1 MRFPARFI
9 GEPAAS
15 PDPRL
20 WARNGSRLEPLS
32 FRRTPLLWAALW
44 FCVGIGA
51 GRLGWVPAVV
61 WVGAFLLL
69 AGLSGAAIRQRRVG
83 LLPLAGLWVAVGL
96 GCGEMQP
103 GAATQTELRGLA
115 DGLSRTVRGRVM
127 RVRVLPPQARQ
138 DVDVDGYEEPE
149 GDAGLSVDLGVEAVE
164 EVTPDVSR
172 MAPVSGGVRATV
184 IAESGGAMPELRCGD
199 VVEVAMRLKVPE
211 RFRDPG
217 AWQYGDYLLDQGI
230 GVHAVVHAEK
240 LAAGVS
246 PGTRGRTL
254 EGVRCRLYAAQA
266 WAGERMTGFARSA
279 ANGALPTPM
288 RLTPGDTG
296 TLNAM
301 LFGDRLGLNREMRK
315 GFERTGSFHLF
326 VVSGMHI
333 GLIALGI
340 FWLAR
345 RTRLPMGTATFVT
358 IALTTGYAALTGFGI
373 PVQRALGMASIF
385 LIARLL
391 DRQHNTLNALGAA
404 VLGALA
410 WSPSSLFEASFQM
423 TFLAIVGVAGIAIP
437 LGERTILPYARAAT
451 GIGEPW
457 RDVRFEPRLAQF
469 RVMLRMLGEAP
480 RRLFGRRAASL
491 PAWGVRALL
500 WAAELCLVAVVT
512 EAVMA
517 LPMALYFHRAALLA
531 LPVNLLT
538 IPVIAF
544 LVPAAIAT
552 FCGSLLSPWVAVLP
566 GAVTA
571 VLLHGVAG
579 TVGRIARLEA
589 ADVRVPGPMP
599 WVCVAVVACLGFCC
613 WSSRQRRAV
622 WGWLTIAALPVLIVL
637 VLLPGRPSVVPG
649 MLEVTA
655 IDVGQGDSILVVGAG
670 GQAMLVDAGGPVG
683 GAGLRS
689 GAADKGFDV
698 GEEVVSPYLWSR
710 RIRRLDVLALTHE
723 HSDHMGGM
731 PAILRSFRPRQLW
744 VGVDVPSQAY
754 AAMLAEASALGTT
767 IRHLHAGDS
776 LPWDG
781 VEVSVLAPEADY
793 RNPAAPKN
801 NDSLVMRLQFGKA
814 SALLEGDAERPEE
827 AGMLA
832 HERVAPVT
840 LLKVGHHGSATSSTD
855 GFLAAAAPRDAVISV
870 GRGNTFGHPRGEVIA
885 RLADRGVRLYRTDM
899 FGVTTFLLGR
909 DGGIREVVGT
919 SN

>member
-32 FRRTPLLWAALW
+32 FRRSPLLWAALW
-44 FCVGIGA
+44 FCVGIGV

-61 WVGAFLLL
+61 WATALLLL
-69 AGLSGAAIRQRRVG
+69 AGLSGAAIRRGWVG
-83 LLPLAGLWVAVGL
+83 LVPLAGLWVVVGL
-96 GCGEMQP
+96 GCAEMQP
-103 GAATQTELRGLA
+103 GAATQAELRGFA

-138 DVDVDGYEEPE
+138 DVDVEGYEEPE

-172 MAPVSGGVRATV
+172 MVPVAGGVRATV
-184 IAESGGAMPELRCGD
+184 IAEGGAAMPELRCGD
-199 VVEVAMRLKVPE
+199 LVEVAMRLKVPQ

-217 AWQYGDYLLDQGI
+217 AWQYGDYLLAQGI
-230 GVHAVVHAEK
+230 GVHASVRAGN
-240 LAAGVS
+240 LAAGIS
-246 PGTRGRTL
+246 RGL
-254 EGVRCRLYAAQA
+254 GKVWDLRCQVYAVQA
-266 WAGERMTGFARSA
+266 WASGRMVAFARSG
-279 ANGALPTPM
+279 ANRALPRTL
-288 RLTPGDTG
+288 RLTEADAG

-326 VVSGMHI
+326 VVSGMHV

-340 FWLAR
+340 FWVSR
-345 RTRLPMGTATFVT
+345 RTRLPMWAGTLVT

-423 TFLAIVGVAGIAIP
+423 TFLAIAGVAGIAIP
-437 LGERTILPYARAAT
+437 LGERTILPYARASRR
-451 GIGEPW
+451 IEEVW

-469 RVMLRMLGEAP
+469 RVMLRMFGESLG
-480 RRLFGRRAASL
+480 RLLGRWAVGL
-491 PAWGVRALL
+491 PARGVRVML
-500 WAAELCLVAVVT
+500 WAAELCLVALVT

-538 IPVIAF
+538 VPVIAF

-552 FCGSLLSPWVAVLP
+552 FGGSLLSPWVAVVP

-579 TVGRIARLEA
+579 TVGHVARLA
-589 ADVRVPGPMP
+589 VADVRVPGPGP
-599 WVCVAVVACLGFCC
+599 WVCGVVVVGLGFCC
-613 WSSRQRRAV
+613 WASRRRRAV
-622 WGWLTIAALPVLIVL
+622 WGWLTVAALPLL
-637 VLLPGRPSVVPG
+637 VTLLLLPRKPSVVPG

-655 IDVGQGDSILVVGAG
+655 IDVGQGDSILVVGPG
-670 GQAMLVDAGGPVG
+670 GVGMLVDAGGPVG
-683 GAGLRS
+683 GVGPRS
-689 GAADKGFDV
+689 GSADTGFDV
-698 GEEVVSPYLWSR
+698 GEEVVAPYLWSR
-710 RIRRLDVLALTHE
+710 GLRRLDVLALTHE

-731 PAILRSFRPRQLW
+731 PAILRSFRPRELW

-754 AAMLAEASALGTT
+754 SALLAEASALGVRV
-767 IRHLHAGDS
+767 RHLRAGDA

-781 VEVSVLAPEADY
+781 VEVSVLGPETGY
-793 RNPAAPKN
+793 RNAGAPKN
-801 NDSLVMRLQFGKA
+801 DDSLVLRLQFGKA
-814 SALLEGDAERPEE
+814 SVLLEGDAERPEE

-832 HERVAPVT
+832 HDRVGPVT
-840 LLKVGHHGSATSSTD
+840 LLKVGHHGSATSSME
-855 GFLAAAAPRDAVISV
+855 GFLAAAAPRDAVITV

-885 RLADRGVRLYRTDM
+885 RLAGHGVKLYRTDM

-909 DGGIREVVGT
+909 DGGIREVVGA

>member
-51 GRLGWVPAVV
+51 ERLGWVPAVV
-61 WVGAFLLL
+61 WVMAVLLL
-69 AGLSGAAIRQRRVG
+69 AGMSGAAIRTPWVG
-83 LLPLAGLWVAVGL
+83 LVPVAGLWVVAGL

-103 GAATQTELRGLA
+103 GAATQAELRGFA
-115 DGLSRTVRGRVM
+115 DGLSRTVQGRVM

-138 DVDVDGYEEPE
+138 DVDVDGYEETE

-164 EVTPDVSR
+164 EVTPDASR
-172 MAPVSGGVRATV
+172 MVPVTGGVRVTV
-184 IAESGGAMPELRCGD
+184 IAEPGVAMPELRCGD
-199 VVEVAMRLKVPE
+199 VVDVAMRLKVPE

-230 GVHAVVHAEK
+230 GVHASVRAGK
-240 LAAGVS
+240 LAAE
-246 PGTRGRTL
+246 TARGAGKAWDL
-254 EGVRCRLYAAQA
+254 RCRVYAAQA
-266 WAGERMTGFARSA
+266 WASGRMLAFARSG
-279 ANGALPTPM
+279 ANRALPEGS
-288 RLTPGDTG
+288 RLTAEDAG

-326 VVSGMHI
+326 VVSGMHV

-340 FWLAR
+340 FWVSR
-345 RTRLPMGTATFVT
+345 RTRLPMWAGTFVT
-358 IALTTGYAALTGFGI
+358 IGLTTGYAALTGLGI

-391 DRQHNTLNALGAA
+391 DRHHNTLNALGAA

-437 LGERTILPYARAAT
+437 LGERTILPYARAARR
-451 GIGEPW
+451 IEEVW

-469 RVMLRMLGEAP
+469 RVMLRMFGEALG
-480 RRLFGRRAASL
+480 RLLGRWAMGL
-491 PAWGVRALL
+491 PARGMRVVL
-500 WAAELCLVAVVT
+500 WVAELCLVALVT

-517 LPMALYFHRAALLA
+517 LPMALYFHRVALLA

-538 IPVIAF
+538 VPVIAF
-544 LVPAAIAT
+544 LVPAAMAT

-566 GAVTA
+566 GTVTA
-571 VLLHGVAG
+571 VLLHAVAG
-579 TVGRIARLEA
+579 TVGHIARLTA
-589 ADVRVPGPMP
+589 ADVRVPGPAS
-599 WVCVAVVACLGFCC
+599 WVCGVVVAGLGFCC
-613 WSSRQRRAV
+613 WASRQRRAV
-622 WGWLTIAALPVLIVL
+622 WGWLTVATLPLL
-637 VLLPGRPSVVPG
+637 VGLALLPATPSVIPG

-655 IDVGQGDSILVVGAG
+655 IDVGQGDSILVVGPNG
-670 GQAMLVDAGGPVG
+670 RAMLVDAGGPVG
-683 GAGLRS
+683 GVGLRS
-689 GAADKGFDV
+689 GSADTGFDV
-698 GEEVVSPYLWSR
+698 GEEVVAPYLWSR
-710 RIRRLDVLALTHE
+710 ELRRLDVLALTHE

-731 PAILRSFRPRQLW
+731 PAILRSFRPRELW

-754 AAMLAEASALGTT
+754 GAMLAEASALGVR
-767 IRHLHAGDS
+767 IRHLRAGDA

-781 VEVSVLAPEADY
+781 VDVSVLGPEAEY
-793 RNPAAPKN
+793 RNAGAPKN
-801 NDSLVMRLQFGKA
+801 DDSLVMRLQFGKA
-814 SALLEGDAERPEE
+814 SVLLEGDAERPEE
-827 AGMLA
+827 ATMLA
-832 HERVAPVT
+832 HDRVGPVT
-840 LLKVGHHGSATSSTD
+840 LLKVGHHGSATSSTE
-855 GFLAAAAPRDAVISV
+855 GFLAAVSPRDAVISV
-870 GRGNTFGHPRGEVIA
+870 GRGNTFGHPRGEVIT
-885 RLADRGVRLYRTDM
+885 RLAGRGVKLYRTDM
-899 FGVTTFLLGR
+899 FGMTTFLLGR

>member
-44 FCVGIGA
+44 FCAGIGA
-51 GRLGWVPAVV
+51 GRLGWVPAVA
-61 WVGAFLLL
+61 WLAAFLLL
-69 AGLSGAAIRQRRVG
+69 GAVAGAAIRKRWVG
-83 LLPLAGLWVAVGL
+83 LVPLAGLWMVVGL
-96 GCGEMQP
+96 GSGEMQP
-103 GAATQTELRGLA
+103 GAATQAKLRGFA
-115 DGLSRTVRGRVM
+115 DGLSRTVQGRVM
-127 RVRVLPPQARQ
+127 RVRALPPQARQ
-138 DVDVDGYEEPE
+138 DVDVEGYEEPE
-149 GDAGLSVDLGVEAVE
+149 GSAGLSVDLGVEAVE

-172 MAPVSGGVRATV
+172 MVPVAGGVRATV
-184 IAESGGAMPELRCGD
+184 IAEQGKPMPQLRCGD

-230 GVHAVVHAEK
+230 GVHASVQAGR

-246 PGTRGRTL
+246 RRSGKAWDL
-254 EGVRCRLYAAQA
+254 RCRVYAAQA
-266 WAGERMTGFARSA
+266 WASGRMLAFTRSR
-279 ANGALPTPM
+279 ANRVVPGAF
-288 RLTPGDTG
+288 RLTVGDAG
-296 TLNAM
+296 TLDAM

-315 GFERTGSFHLF
+315 GFEQTGSFHLF

-340 FWLAR
+340 FWVAR
-345 RTRLPMGTATFVT
+345 RTRLPMWAGTFVT

-423 TFLAIVGVAGIAIP
+423 TFLAIVGVAGIGIP
-437 LGERTILPYARAAT
+437 LGERTILPYARAARR
-451 GIGEPW
+451 IEEVW

-469 RVMLRMLGEAP
+469 RVILRMFGEAVG
-480 RRLFGRRAASL
+480 RLLGRWTVGL
-491 PAWGVRALL
+491 PALAVRAVL
-500 WAAELCLVAVVT
+500 WSAELCLVALVT

-538 IPVIAF
+538 VPVIAF
-544 LVPAAIAT
+544 LVPSAIAT
-552 FCGSLLSPWVAVLP
+552 FCGSLLSPWIAVAP

-579 TVGRIARLEA
+579 IVGRVARLAA

-599 WVCVAVVACLGFCC
+599 WVCGVIVMGLGFCC
-613 WSSRQRRAV
+613 WTSRRRRAV
-622 WGWLTIAALPVLIVL
+622 WGWLTVVALPLLVGL
-637 VLLPGRPSVVPG
+637 VLLPGKPSVTPG
-649 MLEVTA
+649 RLEVTA
-655 IDVGQGDSILVVGAG
+655 IDVGQGDSILVIGPDG
-670 GQAMLVDAGGPVG
+670 GAMLVDAGGPVG
-683 GAGLRS
+683 GVGQQS
-689 GAADKGFDV
+689 GSADTGFDV
-698 GEEVVSPYLWSR
+698 GEEVVAPYLWSR
-710 RIRRLDVLALTHE
+710 RLRRLDVLALTHE

-731 PAILRSFRPRQLW
+731 PAILRSFRPRELW

-754 AAMLAEASALGTT
+754 SAMLAEASALGVRV
-767 IRHLHAGDS
+767 RHLRAGDA

-781 VEVSVLAPEADY
+781 VDVSVLGPEAAY
-793 RNPAAPKN
+793 RNPSAPKN
-801 NDSLVMRLQFGKA
+801 DDSLVLRLQFGKA
-814 SALLEGDAERPEE
+814 SVLLEGDAERPEE

-832 HERVAPVT
+832 HDRVGPVT
-840 LLKVGHHGSATSSTD
+840 LLKVGHHGSATSSME

-885 RLADRGVRLYRTDM
+885 RLASRGVKLYRTDM